1 MSDRTVT
8 VTAGDG
14 APDVGELTPPD
25 RTLTGPGPSDVH
37 PWVLPRCEEKT
48 PPFTAGVNPTN
59 PLRTTFDVPN
69 GCLSRLRS
77 YLSTTEAVY
86 PPH

>member
-48 PPFTAGVNPTN
+48 PPFSA
-59 PLRTTFDVPN
+59 
-69 GCLSRLRS
+69 
-77 YLSTTEAVY
+77 
-86 PPH
+86 